1 MRPVERLAEQVRAQR
16 RPVAADNPF
25 VALERQIS
33 DNIER
38 SLDGYRDA
46 RDRMI
51 ELTFNA
57 IYSNPWLRA
66 VVGLAETAAA
76 APEVGVRDD
85 AYEALVTQKIASLKA
100 RFSEGGIREAAV
112 RILMYAG
119 GDEPSVDTRGFKM
132 LQRVREEHDELF
144 AGERVSAAE
153 RRELFKNQFFMLLL
167 DEQQALAS
175 LPKLLPTTALR
186 DAVMDM
192 VRKVLSARGELSPAR
207 KDRLARVESI
217 LAEPI
222 PDGTGSR
229 RGKA

>member
-1 MRPVERLAEQVRAQR
+1 M
-16 RPVAADNPF
+16 
-25 VALERQIS
+25 
-33 DNIER
+33 
-38 SLDGYRDA
+38 
-46 RDRMI
+46 
-51 ELTFNA
+51 
-57 IYSNPWLRA
+57 
-66 VVGLAETAAA
+66 VGLAETAAA
-76 APEVGVRDD
+76 VPDAAVRDD
-85 AYEALVTQKIASLKA
+85 VYEALVAQKIASLKA